1 MQSMT
6 GYGKAEYAE
15 NGITLT
21 VEVKTVNN
29 RYLDIIPKYPR
40 CFVFLDDVIRKT
52 VQSKLLR
59 GRVELFVSCDN
70 TSDDGKTLI
79 TDEGLAA
86 FFLARAQKPFR
97 KIRSRKR
104 SDGYRAY
111 AVARRVG

>member
-21 VEVKTVNN
+21 VEIKTVNN

-52 VQSKLLR
+52 VQSKLSR
-59 GRVELFVSCDN
+59 GRVELFVSYDN
-70 TSDDGKTLI
+70 TSDSGKTLI
-79 TDEGLAA
+79 TDEGLA
-86 FFLARAQKPFR
+86 
-97 KIRSRKR
+97 
-104 SDGYRAY
+104 
-111 AVARRVG
+111 RRL

>member
-59 GRVELFVSCDN
+59 GRVELFVSYDN

-86 FFLARAQKPFR
+86 
-97 KIRSRKR
+97 S
-104 SDGYRAY
+104 
-111 AVARRVG
+111 